1 MSNEADVIVVGGGIG
16 GLAAA
21 YALGKCGYKVSVLEQ
36 APQFSE
42 VGAGLQLGPNALRAL
57 DTLGLL
63 DEVFKYS
70 VFPRRHVFMDAIHAK
85 ELSAVDFGKRFR
97 ERFDYPYVV
106 MHRTDLHEVLLR
118 GCQSLDTITTFVN
131 HKVSSIENLEGHVRV
146 TCENGNVYNGGF
158 VVGADGLWSV
168 VRKLVIN
175 DQPIVS
181 QYVAY
186 RGTVPMEEMMVKI
199 NWDEKYTW
207 IGPGLHMVQYP
218 IREKKVI
225 NQVAVF
231 KSKNYLE
238 NSNDWGGPEELQ
250 EAFSNCCLTLQHSL
264 QYINLDRS
272 WKMYDREP
280 LSNWTVGRVTLLGDS
295 AHAMLQYLAQGAC
308 QALEDACSLAKHIL
322 LHEDNIE
329 KALIEYQNER
339 IPRTAAVQR
348 GARTWGQ
355 MKHAEDSVAILLRNT
370 IMLQRE
376 ADDYKYVDWLY
387 SKEAFSV
394 DLNKVPQL

>member
-1 MSNEADVIVVGGGIG
+1 MANEADVIVVGGGIG

-21 YALGKCGYKVSVLEQ
+21 YALGKCGLKVDVLEQ

-57 DTLGLL
+57 DNLGLL
-63 DEVFKYS
+63 DEIYKYS
-70 VFPRRHVFMDAIHAK
+70 VFPRRHVFMDAIHGG
-85 ELSAVDFGKRFR
+85 ELSAVDFGKRFL
-97 ERFDYPYVV
+97 ENFDYPYVV

-118 GCQSLDTITTFVN
+118 ACQSLDTITTFVN
-131 HKVSSIENLEGHVRV
+131 HKVLSIDNLEDCVHV
-146 TCENGNVYNGGF
+146 TCENGNTYSGRF
-158 VVGADGLWSV
+158 LVGADGLWST
-168 VRKLVIN
+168 VRKLVM
-175 DQPIVS
+175 DDKPVVS

-186 RGTVPMEEMMVKI
+186 RGTVPMDEMKVKI
-199 NWDEKYTW
+199 DWDEKYTW

-231 KSKNYLE
+231 KSKKYME
-238 NSNDWGGPEELQ
+238 NSTDWGAPEELKD
-250 EAFSNCCLTLQHSL
+250 AFSDCCPTLQHSL
-264 QYINLDRS
+264 QYINLDRC

-308 QALEDACSLAKHIL
+308 QALEDACSLAKNIL
-322 LHEDNIE
+322 LHENNIE
-329 KALIEYQNER
+329 KALLEYQNER

-355 MKHAEDSVAILLRNT
+355 MKHAEDPVTILLRNT

-376 ADDYKYVDWLY
+376 ADDYKYVEWLY
-387 SKEAFSV
+387 SKEAFDV
-394 DLNKVPQL
+394 RLNKVPQM